1 MKAQPK
7 KNNILDNY
15 LNTFIFNRFL
25 MKLEYDTSENQT
37 KVILC

>member
-1 MKAQPK
+1 MEAKQK

-25 MKLEYDTSENQT
+25 IKLGYDTSEN
-37 KVILC
+37 